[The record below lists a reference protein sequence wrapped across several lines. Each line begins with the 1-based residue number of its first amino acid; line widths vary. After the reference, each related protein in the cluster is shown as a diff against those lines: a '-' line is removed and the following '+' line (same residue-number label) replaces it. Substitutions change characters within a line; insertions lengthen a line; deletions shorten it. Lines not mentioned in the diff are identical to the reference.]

1 LEKMSFIT
9 KMFGEATST
18 FAENTKLF
26 RGMLDEIDASSTVTR
41 NIDETATNAKAT
53 ELSKQHLERFGE
65 ARIDQT
71 GLDSIKA
78 QLKGNYDGNPFEG
91 ATNASSYQGNILTQ
105 AFNISK
111 EGSSF
116 SGIAMG
122 AGVGMLGAAAVGG
135 DAKEGAVFGALAG
148 GSIQMLGRQLAG
160 SIGDLE
166 SNFMNSLL
174 KNKIKPTAE
183 IAPKQFDT
191 SVKWTGVV
199 KNADGDDVATPTFN
213 DLIRG
218 GFGDTQMNRLVG
230 LSDDAT
236 EAGRITPKQLA
247 VHNNGDTGIDDHL
260 IRVGDEHWDN
270 VAEQAFF
277 NHHAMSDAVPA
288 RTAQENIARMSR
300 KEQLNSVK
308 SMTSEEIKKSGFGAQ
323 YKQDVL
329 SGKKDLNIGQLTRV
343 SGLAGSALS
352 GMAFSSSRRD
362 HRRGFNKKRG
372 NRV

>member
-1 LEKMSFIT
+1 MSFIT

-18 FAENTKLF
+18 FAENTKSF
-26 RGMLDEIDASSTVTR
+26 RGMLGEIEVGSGLKRGEAQLDK
-41 NIDETATNAKAT
+41 KAA
-53 ELSKQHLERFGE
+53 ELSNQHLERFGE

-78 QLKGNYDGNPFEG
+78 QLKGDWGASPFEG

-148 GSIQMLGRQLAG
+148 GGIQMLGRQLAG
-160 SIGDLE
+160 SVGDLE

-183 IAPKQFDT
+183 APAKRLADAVPET
-191 SVKWTGVV
+191 NWTGTY
-199 KNADGDDVATPTFN
+199 AFDDGATVPTPTFN

-218 GFGDTQMNRLVG
+218 GFGDTPMNRIMG
-230 LSDDAT
+230 LGDDAT
-236 EAGRITPKQLA
+236 VAGRRTPKEINLK
-247 VHNNGDTGIDDHL
+247 DTNIEDRLDMIHGAHYQNTGKDAKFN
-260 IRVGDEHWDN
+260 WD
-270 VAEQAFF
+270 
-277 NHHAMSDAVPA
+277 AMSNPVPA
-288 RTAQENIARMSR
+288 RTAQENIALMSR
-300 KEQLNSVK
+300 REQLDSVK
-308 SMTSEEIKKSGFGAQ
+308 QMTSEEVKKSGFGAQ